1 MNPLHDAATRVF
13 ALNELAAALSNGEA
27 AVASESVRSFV
38 RDIALPEGPRPQ
50 IASASFDSALAHIVA
65 LGPDRLAGILNTAL
79 GWADAQARADRLIPA
94 RDAGAMLHAIAQGQH
109 ELAADADR
117 FADHWKVVS
126 L

>member
-13 ALNELAAALSNGEA
+13 ALNELAAGLRDADGQTPT
-27 AVASESVRSFV
+27 ESLRTLV
-38 RDIALPEGPRPQ
+38 RDVALPASARPQ

-79 GWADAQARADRLIPA
+79 GWADAQARAGRLVSA
-94 RDAGAMLHAIAQGQH
+94 HDASMRLHAIAQGQD
-109 ELAADADR
+109 ELVADAAR
-117 FADHWKVVS
+117 FTAHWKVVS